1 MQEGLNISTTA
12 GQILIENS
20 TFDGWMQRDNT
31 PRTINSA
38 TGTTISFT
46 ETANVAV
53 NSPVL
58 RVQMEPNSPNFML
71 LGDYQLRLQRDPDAN
86 PATANSVGATLF
98 TFPGVA
104 DDPNAIGS
112 LAPSADLVLRD
123 SATTELRGVDY
134 DAPEYS
140 PTLDSNGEAVTSG
153 NFAPVEG
160 EFNPDGSVR
169 MSDLDVATASGTW
182 NVTLDQPVISGEGKV
197 TDVRL
202 KYNNNTR
209 ALIESPDGVRLLNV
223 VFEGMDQ
230 VDVRTAA
237 NLDNRVLLSGTLV
250 SDPNISKMI
259 VQVGQKL
266 EAHFNSDATLAEVS
280 RQGSVGAPGSADAA
294 IMAGVREKVGGG
306 LEFIPGSTD
315 RVLEMQRATVA
326 GQLSL
331 ASATVVFNNANIS
344 SGGVILVSTR
354 NGVVNR
360 TYGSVVPGAVSFIG
374 GSGNFF
380 QNTANGQSM
389 NIANSG
395 HIGTAFTSGKLS
407 ESGAGTGT
415 VMSVGRV
422 Q

>member
-1 MQEGLNISTTA
+1 
-12 GQILIENS
+12 
-20 TFDGWMQRDNT
+20 
-31 PRTINSA
+31 
-38 TGTTISFT
+38 
-46 ETANVAV
+46 
-53 NSPVL
+53 
-58 RVQMEPNSPNFML
+58 
-71 LGDYQLRLQRDPDAN
+71 
-86 PATANSVGATLF
+86 
-98 TFPGVA
+98 
-104 DDPNAIGS
+104 
-112 LAPSADLVLRD
+112 
-123 SATTELRGVDY
+123 
-134 DAPEYS
+134 
-140 PTLDSNGEAVTSG
+140 
-153 NFAPVEG
+153 
-160 EFNPDGSVR
+160 
-169 MSDLDVATASGTW
+169 
-182 NVTLDQPVISGEGKV
+182 
-197 TDVRL
+197 
-202 KYNNNTR
+202 
-209 ALIESPDGVRLLNV
+209 
-223 VFEGMDQ
+223 

-237 NLDNRVLLSGTLV
+237 NLDNRVLMSGTLV

-266 EAHFNSDATLAEVS
+266 EAHFNSDATLAEVT
-280 RQGSVGAPGSADAA
+280 RRGSVGAPGSADAV

-306 LEFIPGSTD
+306 LEFIPGSPD

-395 HIGTAFTSGKLS
+395 HIGTAFTSGKLTDVG
-407 ESGAGTGT
+407 SGGAGT

>member
-1 MQEGLNISTTA
+1 M
-12 GQILIENS
+12 
-20 TFDGWMQRDNT
+20 
-31 PRTINSA
+31 
-38 TGTTISFT
+38 
-46 ETANVAV
+46 
-53 NSPVL
+53 
-58 RVQMEPNSPNFML
+58 
-71 LGDYQLRLQRDPDAN
+71 
-86 PATANSVGATLF
+86 
-98 TFPGVA
+98 
-104 DDPNAIGS
+104 
-112 LAPSADLVLRD
+112 
-123 SATTELRGVDY
+123 
-134 DAPEYS
+134 
-140 PTLDSNGEAVTSG
+140 
-153 NFAPVEG
+153 
-160 EFNPDGSVR
+160 
-169 MSDLDVATASGTW
+169 
-182 NVTLDQPVISGEGKV
+182 DQPVISGEGQV

-209 ALIESPDGVRLLNV
+209 ALIESPDGVRLVNV

-237 NLDNRVLLSGTLV
+237 NLDNRVLMSGTLV
-250 SDPNISKMI
+250 SDPNVSKMI

-266 EAHFNSDATLAEVS
+266 EAHFNSDITLAEVS
-280 RQGSVGAPGSADAA
+280 RRGADAVGAAGDAV
-294 IMAGVREKVGGG
+294 IMAGVRDKAGGG
-306 LEFIPGSTD
+306 LEFIPGSPD

-344 SGGVILVSTR
+344 SGGVIQVATR

-389 NIANSG
+389 TIANSG